1 MPLSLSKEIIVKKTT
16 LISETYREESQVAP
30 CKLMIYE
37 ISLVRINIYID
48 LKVDSL
54 FKYKGSLSL

>member
-30 CKLMIYE
+30 C
-37 ISLVRINIYID
+37 
-48 LKVDSL
+48 
-54 FKYKGSLSL
+54 